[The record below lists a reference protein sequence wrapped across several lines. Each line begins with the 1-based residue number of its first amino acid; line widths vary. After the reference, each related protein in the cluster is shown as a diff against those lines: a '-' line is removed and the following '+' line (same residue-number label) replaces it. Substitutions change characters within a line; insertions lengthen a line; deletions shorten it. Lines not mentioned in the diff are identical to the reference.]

1 MRLSVKSG
9 TKIDTVVKK
18 IQKMLEDEYK
28 NGVLTKGVNIYIG
41 QDMYCVHD
49 CEIRNGIQEA
59 YAYARTKF
67 RNEMLTFFENF
78 LNIDIE
84 KELEKNNAKY
94 RKYLEQGQTV
104 AARRY
109 KEKLEETKEMEK
121 QIPFYKKLYAM
132 MMTSG
137 KKSTIHLELAEV
149 GRKWV
154 IVRAYQEFNLDDGSQ
169 VFYAN
174 KKISKEIDGN
184 FGNRYKFAI

>member
-18 IQKMLEDEYK
+18 VKKMLEDEYK
-28 NGVLTKGVNIYIG
+28 DGILTTSINIYMG

-67 RNEMLTFFENF
+67 RNEMLSFFENY
-78 LNIDIE
+78 LNMDIVKEIE
-84 KELEKNNAKY
+84 KQNAKY

-104 AARRY
+104 AARKY
-109 KEKLEETKEMEK
+109 KERLEEAKELEK
-121 QIPFYKKLYAM
+121 KLPFYKKLYAM
-132 MMTSG
+132 AMSTN
-137 KKSTIHLELAEV
+137 KKSAIHLELAEI

-154 IVRAYQEFNLDDGSQ
+154 IVKAYQEFNLDDGTQ
-169 VFYAN
+169 IFYAN
-174 KKISKEIDGN
+174 KNLSKEIDEN
-184 FGNRYKFAI
+184 FGNRYKFSI